1 MVKKKAIF
9 FDRDGVLNIPIIY
22 KKKSFAPLKIKD
34 FRIYPHVK
42 KFCKILKKN
51 FLLIIVTNQP
61 DVKRGKLKIS
71 ELEKMHYKLFDKILY
86 DALFFSTSLTKRSKY
101 RKPNTGMLIKAI
113 KKFNINSKKSY
124 LIGDRWSDI
133 EAGKKVGCKT
143 IFIDRNYEE
152 KKPNKFDFKAK
163 SFSMAAKYILNDKN
177 KKI

>member
-9 FDRDGVLNIPIIY
+9 LDRDGVLNKPIIY
-22 KKKSFAPLKIKD
+22 KNKGFAPLKIED
-34 FRIYPHVK
+34 FHMYPHVK

-71 ELEKMHYKLFDKILY
+71 ELEKMHHKLFNKIFY
-86 DALFFSTSLTKRSKY
+86 DALFFSTSLTRRSKY
-101 RKPNTGMLIKAI
+101 RKPNIGMLTKAI
-113 KKFNINSKKSY
+113 EKFKINSKRSY

-152 KKPNKFDFKAK
+152 KKPNKFDFRAK

-177 KKI
+177 K

>member
-1 MVKKKAIF
+1 VVKKKAIF
-9 FDRDGVLNIPIIY
+9 LDRDGVLNKPIIY
-22 KKKSFAPLKIKD
+22 KNKGFAPLKIED
-34 FRIYPHVK
+34 FHMYPHVK

-71 ELEKMHYKLFDKILY
+71 ELEKMHHKLFNKIFY
-86 DALFFSTSLTKRSKY
+86 DALFFSTSLTRRSKY
-101 RKPNTGMLIKAI
+101 RKPNIGMLTKAI
-113 KKFNINSKKSY
+113 EKFKINSKRSY

-177 KKI
+177 K

>member
-9 FDRDGVLNIPIIY
+9 LDRDGVLNIPKIY
-22 KKKSFAPLKIKD
+22 KKKGFAPLKIED
-34 FRIYPHVK
+34 FRLYPRVE
-42 KFCKILKKN
+42 KFCKLLKKN

-61 DVKRGKLKIS
+61 DIKRGKLKIS
-71 ELEKMHYKLFDKILY
+71 DLKKMHHKLFNKILY
-86 DALFFSTSLTKRSKY
+86 DALFFSTSLTTRSKY
-101 RKPNTGMLIKAI
+101 RKPNAGMLTKAI
-113 KKFNINSKKSY
+113 EKFNINSKKSY

-143 IFIDRNYEE
+143 IFIDRNYKE

-177 KKI
+177 K

>member
-9 FDRDGVLNIPIIY
+9 LDRDGVLNKPIIY
-22 KKKSFAPLKIKD
+22 KNKGFAPLKIED
-34 FRIYPHVK
+34 FHMYPHVK

-71 ELEKMHYKLFDKILY
+71 ELEKMHHKLLNIIFY
-86 DALFFSTSLTKRSKY
+86 DALFFSTSLTRRSKY
-101 RKPNTGMLIKAI
+101 RKPNVGMLTKAI
-113 KKFNINSKKSY
+113 KKFKINSKRSY

-152 KKPNKFDFKAK
+152 KKPNKFDFRAK

-177 KKI
+177 K